1 MQKFDISLTS
11 LTTQQN
17 YNKMS
22 NVFNIIDELSAQ
34 ERLHERSLDIIYR
47 LKKRAW
53 KKDELTDEAQS
64 LKGAMH
70 RELTLRRLSLN
81 NAFADMLTQAY
92 SESLIKI
99 VEP

>member
-1 MQKFDISLTS
+1 
-11 LTTQQN
+11 
-17 YNKMS
+17 MS

-53 KKDELTDEAQS
+53 KKDKLTDEAQS

-70 RELTLRRLSLN
+70 REMTLRRLSLN
-81 NAFADMLTQAY
+81 NAFADMLY
-92 SESLIKI
+92 EGYVNSLTKI

>member
-1 MQKFDISLTS
+1 MT
-11 LTTQQN
+11 
-17 YNKMS
+17 

-34 ERLHERSLDIIYR
+34 ERLHERSLEILYR

-64 LKGAMH
+64 LKGAIH
-70 RELTLRRLSLN
+70 REVTLRRLSLN
-81 NAFADMLTQAY
+81 NAFADILSEGYVNSLT
-92 SESLIKI
+92 KI

>member
-1 MQKFDISLTS
+1 
-11 LTTQQN
+11 
-17 YNKMS
+17 MS

-64 LKGAMH
+64 PKGAMH
-70 RELTLRRLSLN
+70 REMTLNRLALN
-81 NAFADMLTQAY
+81 NAFADMLTQGYAD
-92 SESLIKI
+92 SLTKI

>member
-1 MQKFDISLTS
+1 MT
-11 LTTQQN
+11 
-17 YNKMS
+17 
-22 NVFNIIDELSAQ
+22 NVFNIIDELSEQ
-34 ERLHERSLDIIYR
+34 ERLHERSLFIIYR
-47 LKKRAW
+47 LKRRVW

-64 LKGAMH
+64 PKGAMH

-81 NAFADMLTQAY
+81 NAFADMLPQAY